1 MPDNT
6 SMKDNRCFICKFKQ
20 DNTLKVND
28 DLIYD
33 AKGNSVTLPLCHNH
47 SVELFKSGQKTFL
60 TKHKSIFSGSFG
72 LENDMDLIEYFNTNR
87 KDRSW
92 Y

>member
-1 MPDNT
+1 
-6 SMKDNRCFICKFKQ
+6 MKDTRCFICKYRQ
-20 DNTLKVND
+20 DDTESVKD

-33 AKGNSVTLPLCHNH
+33 AKGHSVALPLCYNH
-47 SVELFKSGQKTFL
+47 SVELFKTGQKTFL
-60 TKHKSIFSGSFG
+60 TKHKNIFTGNFG

-87 KDRSW
+87 KERSW